1 LSNKKVLIVIGG
13 PTAVGKSALA
23 IKLAKYFQ
31 CPILSADS
39 RQFYKEMNIGTAK
52 PTQEE
57 LAKAT
62 HYFIDFLSIDQE
74 YTVGDFERDA
84 LKTLKIVY
92 QDHNVAILVGGSGLY
107 LKAVCEGLDAFPEV
121 RQEVK
126 DQVNQL
132 FDTKGIEGL
141 QKQLKQ
147 RDPLYYEKVDLQNPH
162 RLMRALSVC
171 MESGKPF
178 SSFLN
183 QPKTPRF
190 FHSIYLWLDMGREQ
204 LYNRINQRVDQMINQ
219 GLEAEARRLYPQKEL
234 NALQTVGYQEL
245 FEHFDGHISFID
257 AIELIKRNTRRYAK
271 RQFTWFR
278 NQTNWPSFSP
288 EEADEILQYIQSEI
302 ELNR

>member
-1 LSNKKVLIVIGG
+1 MIVIGG

-23 IKLAKYFQ
+23 VKVAKHFQ

-52 PTQEE
+52 PSNEE
-57 LAKAT
+57 LAEAT
-62 HYFIDFLSIDQE
+62 HYFIDFLSIYQE

-92 QDHNVAILVGGSGLY
+92 QDHNVALLVGGSGLY

-245 FEHFDGHISFID
+245 FEHFDGHISLID
-257 AIELIKRNTRRYAK
+257 AVELIKRNTRRYAK

-288 EEADEILQYIQSEI
+288 EEVDEILQYIQSEI